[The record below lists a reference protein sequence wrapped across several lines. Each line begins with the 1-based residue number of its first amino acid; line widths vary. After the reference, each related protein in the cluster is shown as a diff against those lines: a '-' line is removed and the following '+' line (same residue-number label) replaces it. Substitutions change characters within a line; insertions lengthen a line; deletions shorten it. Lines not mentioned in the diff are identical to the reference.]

1 MEKSECGGIVMWSS
15 ESALL
20 CFEDDGLDVS
30 ITIGKEATSLPT
42 SQFPHANFEI
52 WSAARQV
59 IQLKT
64 SCCRRIYIIRHFLQ
78 RLHVSEIWNKQ
89 LYIDIWWKRNSPKR
103 WASVTFEPEILYGTW
118 MWSHDLVKI
127 NLFELKGKVGRDVQN
142 QTKLVLTQC
151 MTTLYME
158 LFLSS
163 QQKWS
168 LFITSYAIC
177 TKHMFKLQ
185 KLFRKLIG
193 FECGVVVSHI
203 WNDLT
208 SYS

>member
-118 MWSHDLVKI
+118 SHDLVNI
-127 NLFELKGKVGRDVQN
+127 NLFELKGKVGRDVQKSDKACPD
-142 QTKLVLTQC
+142 TVHDYA
-151 MTTLYME
+151 LYGTFFVKSTEMV
-158 LFLSS
+158 SVHN
-163 QQKWS
+163 
-168 LFITSYAIC
+168 FIC
-177 TKHMFKLQ
+177 NMH
-185 KLFRKLIG
+185 
-193 FECGVVVSHI
+193 
-203 WNDLT
+203 
-208 SYS
+208 